1 MEPVTTKQHNSE
13 FADLFKPLE
22 PIKGG
27 ASASENTTPGS
38 ATGPTSEA
46 GTKPSPAVT
55 GAHGVIDEK
64 AATAGLNYTSIP
76 TFSQNAGGSQSGAAP
91 LGTAT
96 PDSGSNLGG
105 MVKGEWVVSMMD
117 SILPGLLVAGLY
129 AFNIKL
135 RKTELQLTEKERQTI
150 APVMQRCL
158 DTILLNFDSPW
169 SQLAITVGVIYGGKV
184 AEKGLIGFMDKKEE
198 KRNTKLNEEL
208 KEAALRTDKEAN
220 PAKYDTTNTTSA
232 NDIAT
237 GAVHMPS
244 AEMPFTEEDIKST
257 QKRYKIGRDK
267 AIARLKK
274 EVRK

>member
-1 MEPVTTKQHNSE
+1 
-13 FADLFKPLE
+13 
-22 PIKGG
+22 
-27 ASASENTTPGS
+27 
-38 ATGPTSEA
+38 
-46 GTKPSPAVT
+46 
-55 GAHGVIDEK
+55 
-64 AATAGLNYTSIP
+64 
-76 TFSQNAGGSQSGAAP
+76 
-91 LGTAT
+91 
-96 PDSGSNLGG
+96 
-105 MVKGEWVVSMMD
+105 
-117 SILPGLLVAGLY
+117 
-129 AFNIKL
+129 
-135 RKTELQLTEKERQTI
+135 
-150 APVMQRCL
+150 
-158 DTILLNFDSPW
+158 
-169 SQLAITVGVIYGGKV
+169 
-184 AEKGLIGFMDKKEE
+184 MDKKEE